1 MAADPISAWLS
12 SASTDYPE
20 TARRWRLIVQD
31 VVEWPGEHFTVPG
44 EVEAQVS
51 GSTKF
56 AIGGVAVGLILLIFL
71 PWWISVLVIAAAIAV
86 PVGAYLMLDPSQ
98 RRRLRDV
105 QRRRQIGR

>member
-1 MAADPISAWLS
+1 
-12 SASTDYPE
+12 
-20 TARRWRLIVQD
+20 
-31 VVEWPGEHFTVPG
+31 VVRGALHGELLPN

-71 PWWISVLVIAAAIAV
+71 PWWVSVLVIAAAIAV